1 MSINSYSGIQA
12 GAFVPHLETFTAPTA
27 STERLAT
34 ASQSL
39 SDSMEE
45 VSMVFSAS
53 VERNSKALNERNVTG
68 KKPLR
73 NIERVEKLAELY
85 RLLDQ
90 PSLLSL
96 GKQAQQ
102 MQSLLRQKPS
112 LEDLL
117 DLTEKDPTRASIV
130 LQQVQ
135 RQAQAHGNHADSQV
149 AEQYLG
155 TLHEEYGE
163 QIRAGLNTASAI
175 AEFSADPSQKQAMRH
190 LYYQAVVNQQ
200 SVGGILDALL
210 ERFEEKDFSRGLRSL
225 QRALADD
232 IGALAPSLTPSA
244 LRGLLG
250 KLNASSQLSH
260 TLQSSHELLER
271 MTTDT
276 TKPGLSAVQLT
287 RNLLRLSAN
296 GVFVRD
302 FQNLTQEAVGKDP
315 LRQAPFLNALHPLV
329 QHLPMPLWK
338 DPKTRQSAL
347 GLMRTLLDEQA
358 RSERLL
364 QAQSAATKVQA

>member
-12 GAFVPHLETFTAPTA
+12 GAFVPHVETFKAPSEQA
-27 STERLAT
+27 VQPSQPLAD
-34 ASQSL
+34 A
-39 SDSMEE
+39 MEE
-45 VSMVFSAS
+45 VAMAFSAS
-53 VERNSKALNERNVTG
+53 VERNSKALNQRDIRDKNHNRRV
-68 KKPLR
+68 
-73 NIERVEKLAELY
+73 ERVEKLAELY

-90 PSLLSL
+90 PSLLNL
-96 GKQAQQ
+96 GRQAQQ
-102 MQSLLRQKPS
+102 MQALLRRKPS

-117 DLTEKDPTRASIV
+117 ELTDKDPTRASLV

-135 RQAQAHGNHADSQV
+135 RQAQTNGSQEDSQV
-149 AEQYLG
+149 AEQYLS

-175 AEFSADPSQKQAMRH
+175 AEFSADPEQKQSMRH
-190 LYYQAVVNQQ
+190 LYYQAVVTQQ

-232 IGALAPSLTPSA
+232 IGALAPSLTPNA

-250 KLNASSQLSH
+250 KLNASSHLSH
-260 TLQSSHELLER
+260 TLQSSRELLER

-276 TKPGLSAVQLT
+276 TTPGMSAVQLT

-302 FQNLTQEAVGKDP
+302 FQNLSHEVVGKEP
-315 LRQAPFLNALHPLV
+315 LRQAPFLNALYPVVQDLPL
-329 QHLPMPLWK
+329 PLWK
-338 DPKTRQSAL
+338 DSKSRQSAL
-347 GLMRTLLDEQA
+347 GIMRTQMDEQA
-358 RSERLL
+358 RNERLL
-364 QAQSAATKVQA
+364 MAQSTAAKAQP

>member
-12 GAFVPHLETFTAPTA
+12 GAFLPHLETFKAPA
-27 STERLAT
+27 ESAKLVQP
-34 ASQSL
+34 SQPL
-39 SDSMEE
+39 TDAMEE
-45 VSMVFSAS
+45 VAMAFSAS
-53 VERNSKALNERNVTG
+53 VERNSKALNQREVAG

-73 NIERVEKLAELY
+73 NVERVEKLAELY

-90 PSLLSL
+90 PSLLNL

-102 MQSLLRQKPS
+102 MQSLLQQQPS

-117 DLTEKDPTRASIV
+117 DLTDKDPTRASLV

-135 RQAQAHGNHADSQV
+135 RQAQAHGNQADSQI

-175 AEFSADPSQKQAMRH
+175 AEFSADPGQKQAMRH

-210 ERFEEKDFSRGLRSL
+210 ERFEEKNFGRGLRSL

-260 TLQSSHELLER
+260 TLQSSREVLER

-276 TKPGLSAVQLT
+276 STPGLSPVQLT

-296 GVFVRD
+296 GVFMRD
-302 FQNLTQEAVGKDP
+302 FQNLSHEAVGKDP
-315 LRQAPFLNALHPLV
+315 LRQAPFLNALHPVV
-329 QHLPMPLWK
+329 QELPMPLWK
-338 DPKTRQSAL
+338 DAKTRQSAL
-347 GLMRTLLDEQA
+347 GLMRTLMDEQA
-358 RSERLL
+358 RTERLL
-364 QAQSAATKVQA
+364 KAQSAAAKVQA

>member
-12 GAFVPHLETFTAPTA
+12 GAFLPHLETFKAKAPTEKLVQPNQPLTDA
-27 STERLAT
+27 
-34 ASQSL
+34 
-39 SDSMEE
+39 MEE
-45 VSMVFSAS
+45 VAMAFSAS
-53 VERNSKALNERNVTG
+53 VERNSKALNRREITG
-68 KKPLR
+68 KKPLH
-73 NIERVEKLAELY
+73 NVERVEKLAELY

-90 PSLLSL
+90 PSLLNL

-102 MQSLLRQKPS
+102 MQTLLKQKPS

-117 DLTEKDPTRASIV
+117 DFTDQDPTRASIV

-135 RQAQAHGNHADSQV
+135 RQAKAHGNQEDSQI
-149 AEQYLG
+149 AEQYLD
-155 TLHEEYGE
+155 TLHQDYGE

-175 AEFSADPSQKQAMRH
+175 AEFSADPDQKQSMRH

-210 ERFEEKDFSRGLRSL
+210 ERFEEKDFNRGLRSL

-232 IGALAPSLTPSA
+232 IGALAPSLAPSA

-260 TLQSSHELLER
+260 TLQSSRELLDR

-276 TKPGLSAVQLT
+276 TTPGLSAVQLT

-302 FQNLTQEAVGKDP
+302 FQNLSHEVVGKDP
-315 LRQAPFLNALHPLV
+315 LRQAPFLNALHPVV
-329 QHLPMPLWK
+329 QELPIPLWK
-338 DPKTRQSAL
+338 DTKTRQSAL
-347 GLMRTLLDEQA
+347 GLMRTLMDEQA
-358 RSERLL
+358 RTERLL
-364 QAQSAATKVQA
+364 QAQSAAAKVQP